1 MSDWHAEGEPCTVL
15 RADRLIDGV
24 APAPLLEASVVV
36 RGATIETVGLTS
48 EVDVP
53 AGAAVLDFGDRTVMP
68 GLIDAHLHFLG
79 VSDMWDDVLEDEA
92 YRTARSVGDLRKLID
107 AGFTAVRCLGSS
119 IGPSLARAVREH
131 HLEGPAIVAAGQF
144 ICSTAG
150 TWDHLRLPASVL
162 AAQDLLV
169 DGADECRHAVRRRT
183 RAGSSVIKIG
193 ISAGRR
199 DDALHSWGDSPFE
212 QVVALSAREVR
223 ATVEEAERH
232 GLMVAA
238 HAIGDAA
245 VGVALEAGVHT
256 IEHGHAIEDRT
267 LDAIVERQVPLVS
280 TLAAMTYIGA
290 RGSELGMPT
299 RVVEAAK
306 RHSDEQ
312 RRSFDRAVRAG
323 ARIAAGSDFVGP
335 PLHPHGENWV
345 ELALMR
351 EAGMKEMAVL
361 QAATR
366 TAAEALGEEQSIGT
380 LEPGKQAD
388 LVVVDGDPLAD
399 LRAIQAVHLVLREGR
414 PVAGDALTSHTA
426 APAAGVVR

>member
-1 MSDWHAEGEPCTVL
+1 VL
-15 RADRLIDGV
+15 RADRVIDAV
-24 APAPLLEASVVV
+24 SDFPLLEASVVI
-36 RGATIETVGLTS
+36 RGETIETVAPTS
-48 EVDVP
+48 ELEVP
-53 AGAAVLDFGDRTVMP
+53 AGAEVIDLGDRTVMP

-92 YRTARSVGDLRKLID
+92 YRAARSVGDLRKLLD

-119 IGPSLARAVREH
+119 IGPGLARAVREQR
-131 HLEGPAIVAAGQF
+131 LDGPRVIAAGQF

-162 AAQDLLV
+162 AAADLLV
-169 DGADECRHAVRRRT
+169 DGPDECRRAVRRRA
-183 RAGSSVIKIG
+183 RAGSAVIKIG

-212 QVVALSAREVR
+212 QVVTLSAREAR

-245 VGVALEAGVHT
+245 VRVALESGVHT

-267 LDAIVERQVPLVS
+267 LDTVVERQVPLVS
-280 TLAAMTYIGA
+280 TLAAMTYIGD
-290 RGSELGMPT
+290 RGPELGMPS

-306 RHSDEQ
+306 RHSEEQ
-312 RRSFDRAVRAG
+312 RRSFDKAVRAG

-335 PLHPHGENWV
+335 PLHPHGENGV
-345 ELALMR
+345 ELVLMC
-351 EAGMKEMAVL
+351 ESGMNEMAVL

-366 TAAEALGEEQSIGT
+366 TAAEALGEEGSIGT
-380 LEPGKQAD
+380 LEPGKRAD
-388 LVVVDGDPLAD
+388 LVVLDGNPLAD
-399 LRAIQAVHLVLREGR
+399 VRAIQAVHLVFQNGR
-414 PVAGDALTSHTA
+414 PVAGA
-426 APAAGVVR
+426 AEASEVGRPAVGAPR